1 MPYVPFTRLTRF
13 CLLMFMVVILGSC
26 RDQPAEKPLTSNE
39 PRLVDDGSRDPGV
52 AQIETRTE
60 MLSDVEVVSDDA
72 TDADSDDQ
80 YRAIVVGTWE
90 DDYQGH
96 RTLTVQKNGTAT
108 MVVELEGL
116 AATLY
121 AKQMT
126 FDEEWSIVDGRL
138 KLKTVGGEPEGRV
151 NLIINTMGDVSEQ
164 DILELTPDRML
175 LLDAD
180 GETKYDWRK
189 VPVDNSRTEQQQDQQ
204 SR

>member
-13 CLLMFMVVILGSC
+13 CLLVSMVVIFGSC
-26 RDQPAEKPLTSNE
+26 RDQPAEKPPASNE
-39 PRLVDDGSRDPGV
+39 PRVVDDGSRDPGV
-52 AQIETRTE
+52 AQVETRTK
-60 MLSDVEVVSDDA
+60 MPSDVEVVSDDA

-80 YRAIVVGTWE
+80 YRSIIVGTWE

-96 RTLTVQKNGTAT
+96 RTLTVKKNGTAT

-121 AKQMT
+121 ANQMT
-126 FDEEWSIVDGRL
+126 FDEEWSVVDGRL
-138 KLKTVGGEPEGRV
+138 KLKTVGGEPKGRV
-151 NLIINTMGDVSEQ
+151 NLIINTMGDISEQ
-164 DILELTPDRML
+164 EILELTPDRML

-189 VPVDNSRTEQQQDQQ
+189 VPVDNSPTEQQDQQ
-204 SR
+204 SQ

>member
-1 MPYVPFTRLTRF
+1 MPYAPFTRLTKL
-13 CLLMFMVVILGSC
+13 CLLMFMVVIFGSC
-26 RDQPAEKPLTSNE
+26 RDQPAEEPLTSNE
-39 PRLVDDGSRDPGV
+39 RRLVGDGLRDQGV
-52 AQIETRTE
+52 AQDETRTE
-60 MLSDVEVVSDDA
+60 MPSDVEVVSNDA
-72 TDADSDDQ
+72 TDADSDDK

-96 RTLTVQKNGTAT
+96 RTLTVRKDGTAT

-116 AATLY
+116 TATLY

-164 DILELTPDRML
+164 EILELTPDRML

-189 VPVDNSRTEQQQDQQ
+189 VPVDNSPTERQQDQQ